1 MCNPF
6 AKIQKTIEFIIFSNL
21 QPNVITDDKK
31 YWKSVKLLFSDKI
44 TFKEIINLIENLEIL
59 GSDTV

>member
-31 YWKSVKLLFSDKI
+31 YWKSVKPLFSDKI